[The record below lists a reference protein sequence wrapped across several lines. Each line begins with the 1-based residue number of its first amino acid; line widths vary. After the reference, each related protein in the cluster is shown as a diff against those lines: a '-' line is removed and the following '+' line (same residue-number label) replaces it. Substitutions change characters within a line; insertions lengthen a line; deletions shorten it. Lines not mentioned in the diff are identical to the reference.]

1 MSLRYQILQE
11 HHNSPLAGHLG
22 IDKTIKNVQRRY
34 FWPSMV
40 KEIKNYVSSCDL
52 CQHNKSINQA
62 PAGLLQ
68 PLPIP
73 TKKFEQVTMDFVTQ
87 LPQTQSGADAI
98 VIFIDRLT
106 KTMVAEPTTTN
117 ATAPEIARIFFK
129 FIFYH
134 YGLS

>member
-1 MSLRYQILQE
+1 MI
-11 HHNSPLAGHLG
+11 
-22 IDKTIKNVQRRY
+22 
-34 FWPSMV
+34 

-52 CQHNKSINQA
+52 CQCNKSTNQA

-68 PLPIP
+68 LLPIP

-87 LPQTQSGADAI
+87 LPRTQSGADAI
-98 VIFIDRLT
+98 VVFVDHLT

-129 FIFYH
+129 SIFHH
-134 YGLS
+134 YGLP